1 MIEKASVDPKAG
13 EDEAYLIVPEEHRKT
28 VVSPNTIW
36 AKIGDDGGLEIIR
49 WDIINM
55 YAAQY
60 DALGKMDKE
69 KSQTHVMCKLMV
81 LVREQALKEVA
92 NE

>member
-1 MIEKASVDPKAG
+1 MNNPAAVKPKDG
-13 EDEAYLIVPEEHRKT
+13 EEDAYLIVPDEHRKT
-28 VVSPNTIW
+28 VVSPDTIW

-55 YAAQY
+55 YASQY
-60 DALGKMDKE
+60 DSHPDKRD
-69 KSQTHVMCKLMV
+69 QTHVMCKLLV

-92 NE
+92 GE